1 MEKSQ
6 DSVRQQNKIYYELKA
21 RELLEKRD
29 DEISLAMAKMLL
41 KNLNKRVEDMMPSP
55 TPNGQKSIQPAP

>member
-1 MEKSQ
+1 
-6 DSVRQQNKIYYELKA
+6 VRQQNKIYYELKA
-21 RELLEKRD
+21 RELLEKKD

-55 TPNGQKSIQPAP
+55 TPNN